1 MQCATC
7 ATPRPN
13 PCCFHR
19 GHRLAVERAAQS
31 AIDRRGEEGA
41 RWAGGRL
48 VPDLSSALET
58 VTRRTLPPR
67 GNEGAA
73 RCSEDGPRRN
83 GRVVIWAIV
92 EQASRGAKPASL
104 SAEALCALQ
113 QLLCRCCGRGAAS
126 FTTGVLPLGNAD
138 LIQGLTS
145 AIFRPQLTLQVGR
158 QLRDAGS
165 RALCLKVLQR

>member
-1 MQCATC
+1 MTQPHRRARGREVGCSAQP
-7 ATPRPN
+7 APRRVPI
-13 PCCFHR
+13 
-19 GHRLAVERAAQS
+19 RAASIAVTAWLLS
-31 AIDRRGEEGA
+31 APHNLRSI
-41 RWAGGRL
+41 GGGN

-145 AIFRPQLTLQVGR
+145 GAVQPV
-158 QLRDAGS
+158 S
-165 RALCLKVLQR
+165 RLGFCPSETRI